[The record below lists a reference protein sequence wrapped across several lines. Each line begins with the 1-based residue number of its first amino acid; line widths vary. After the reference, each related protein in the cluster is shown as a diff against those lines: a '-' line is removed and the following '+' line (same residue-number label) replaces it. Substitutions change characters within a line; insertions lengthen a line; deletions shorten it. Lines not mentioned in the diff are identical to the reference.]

1 MNKPHFDS
9 GRLSRGEVGWWR
21 SIDGGIAK
29 KESNQIRKRIQDR
42 NFADASVAKTFD
54 VGDGGVEGFFSYH
67 SISVD
72 DDERYAVFTNPADG
86 EICLLSL
93 DNLKVLGRQKVGG
106 IPTGIIAVGGEASKH

>member
-1 MNKPHFDS
+1 MPECVTARS
-9 GRLSRGEVGWWR
+9 GKNYALSFQTKRAGDATEQLTI
-21 SIDGGIAK
+21 IDLDP
-29 KESNQIRKRIQDR
+29 NQDR
-42 NFADASVAKTFD
+42 YFADASVAKTFD
-54 VGDGGVEGFFSYH
+54 VGDGGVEGFYSYH

-72 DDERYAVFTNPADG
+72 DDERFAVFTNPADG